1 LIKYNLK
8 LKFVFFIIIIILFFN
23 FCSSK
28 RNINIEPL
36 KLEHDL
42 ELENQ
47 NKKDIKEQ
55 IPSSNK
61 KIALSRSIYQKGIAS
76 WYGEKFHG
84 KRTSNSEIYD
94 MNKLTAAHKK
104 LPFNTLVEVE
114 NLENNKRVIVRINDR
129 GPFVKNRII
138 DLSFKAARR
147 IEIDKTGTA
156 PVNIRIIK
164 GTDIIKNNEIYT
176 YSPNYCIQA
185 GAFTI
190 KNNADEILNKLRSI
204 LPELK
209 FSTRFL
215 NGFYKVVSLKIQS
228 RSKAEEYKKILDDY
242 EIDVFIKEAP

>member
-1 LIKYNLK
+1 MIEYDLK
-8 LKFVFFIIIIILFFN
+8 PKFIFFIFITTLFFN

-28 RNINIEPL
+28 RNINVEPL
-36 KLEHDL
+36 KLKHDPKIEKL
-42 ELENQ
+42 GKE
-47 NKKDIKEQ
+47 IKNT
-55 IPSSNK
+55 PLN
-61 KIALSRSIYQKGIAS
+61 RSIYQKGIAS

-94 MNKLTAAHKK
+94 MHKLTAAHKK

-138 DLSFKAARR
+138 DLSFKAAKR
-147 IEIDKTGTA
+147 IDIDKTGTV

-164 GTDIIKNNEIYT
+164 STNIIKNNEIYT

-190 KNNADEILNKLRSI
+190 KSNADEMLNKLRSI

-215 NGFYKVVSLKIQS
+215 NGFYKVVSLKIQL
-228 RSKAEEYKKILDDY
+228 RSKAEKYKKILDDY
-242 EIDVFIKEAP
+242 EIDVFIREAP

>member
-1 LIKYNLK
+1 MFIFILIEYILK
-8 LKFVFFIIIIILFFN
+8 PKFIFFIFITILFFN
-23 FCSSK
+23 FCSFK

-36 KLEHDL
+36 KVEHDPKIEKL
-42 ELENQ
+42 S
-47 NKKDIKEQ
+47 KKTKNR
-55 IPSSNK
+55 PLN
-61 KIALSRSIYQKGIAS
+61 RSIYQKGIAS
-76 WYGEKFHG
+76 WYGKKFHG

-94 MNKLTAAHKK
+94 MNKLTAAHKR

-138 DLSFKAARR
+138 DLSFKAAKR
-147 IEIDKTGTA
+147 IDIDKTGTA

-164 GTDIIKNNEIYT
+164 SADIIKNNEIYT

-190 KNNADEILNKLRSI
+190 KSNADEILNKLRSI

-215 NGFYKVVSLKIQS
+215 NGFYKVVSLKIQL
-228 RSKAEEYKKILDDY
+228 RSKAENYKKVLDDY
-242 EIDVFIKEAP
+242 EIDVFIREAP

>member
-1 LIKYNLK
+1 MIEYILKPKLI
-8 LKFVFFIIIIILFFN
+8 FFIFITTLFFN

-28 RNINIEPL
+28 RNINIKPL
-36 KLEHDL
+36 KLEHDPKL
-42 ELENQ
+42 EKLS
-47 NKKDIKEQ
+47 KKTKNR
-55 IPSSNK
+55 PLN
-61 KIALSRSIYQKGIAS
+61 RSIYQKGIAS

-94 MNKLTAAHKK
+94 MNKLTAAHKR

-138 DLSFKAARR
+138 DLSFKAAKR
-147 IEIDKTGTA
+147 IDIDKTGTV

-164 GTDIIKNNEIYT
+164 SADIIKNNEIYT

-190 KNNADEILNKLRSI
+190 KSNADEILNKLRSI
-204 LPELK
+204 LPELQ

-228 RSKAEEYKKILDDY
+228 RLKAEKYKKVLDNY
-242 EIDVFIKEAP
+242 EIDVFIREAP

>member
-1 LIKYNLK
+1 LIEYILK
-8 LKFVFFIIIIILFFN
+8 PKFIFFIFITTLFFN

-36 KLEHDL
+36 KLEHDPKIEKL
-42 ELENQ
+42 S
-47 NKKDIKEQ
+47 KKTKNR
-55 IPSSNK
+55 PLN
-61 KIALSRSIYQKGIAS
+61 RSIYQKGIAS

-94 MNKLTAAHKK
+94 MNKLTAAHKR

-138 DLSFKAARR
+138 DLSFKAAKR
-147 IEIDKTGTA
+147 IDIDKTGTA

-164 GTDIIKNNEIYT
+164 SADIIKNNEIYT

-190 KNNADEILNKLRSI
+190 KSNADEILNKLRSI

-215 NGFYKVVSLKIQS
+215 NGFYKVVSLKIQL
-228 RSKAEEYKKILDDY
+228 RSKAENYKKVLDNY
-242 EIDVFIKEAP
+242 EIDVFIREAP

>member
-1 LIKYNLK
+1 LIEYDLK
-8 LKFVFFIIIIILFFN
+8 LKFIFFIFITTLFFN

-28 RNINIEPL
+28 RNINIKPL
-36 KLEHDL
+36 KLEHDPKS
-42 ELENQ
+42 ENQ
-47 NKKDIKEQ
+47 NKINIKEQ

-61 KIALSRSIYQKGIAS
+61 KIAISRNIYQKGIAS

-156 PVNIRIIK
+156 PVNIRVIK
-164 GTDIIKNNEIYT
+164 GTDIIRNNEIYT
-176 YSPNYCIQA
+176 YSSNYYIQA

-190 KNNADEILNKLRSI
+190 ESNADEILNKLRSI

-209 FSTRFL
+209 FSIRFL

-228 RSKAEEYKKILDDY
+228 RSKAEEYKKILDEY
-242 EIDVFIKEAP
+242 EIEVFIRETP